1 MQESQ
6 NQDQIKSSG
15 LWAPFTI
22 IGIGFILSLIFVFK
36 TLKDYKTPKPLLIKP
51 SSVETTKDIHNALYK
66 SLYPLKLR
74 GFGVTLASPKNETE
88 RTLFSYLAKSFKQSK
103 NADKNESKNE
113 NIKFSTQS
121 IDLSQKADIDKTDC
135 KNTALFNL
143 RRKIKKWDKE
153 IYFAVCTESKNEFV
167 LFYILKDKN

>member
-1 MQESQ
+1 MQELQ
-6 NQDQIKSSG
+6 NKDQIKSNG
-15 LWAPFTI
+15 LWVPFTI
-22 IGIGFILSLIFVFK
+22 IGIGFIFSIVFVFK

-74 GFGVTLASPKNETE
+74 GFGIFLESPKNETE
-88 RTLFSYLAKSFKQSK
+88 KTLFSYLTKTFEE
-103 NADKNESKNE
+103 NKNE
-113 NIKFSTQS
+113 NFKFSVQG
-121 IDLSQKADIDKTDC
+121 IDLSLEADIDKTDC

-153 IYFAVCTESKNEFV
+153 IYFTVCTESKNEFI
-167 LFYILKDKN
+167 LFYILKSQK